1 MTRYAQSLPSGA
13 EPPAGRFA
21 NLSPFQSPNLPFN
34 PLPAMNLL
42 PLLLTASLCLLFSL
56 AVYFLR
62 ERLQRPERSP
72 VTPATGND
80 LPFDRTT

>member
-1 MTRYAQSLPSGA
+1 
-13 EPPAGRFA
+13 
-21 NLSPFQSPNLPFN
+21 
-34 PLPAMNLL
+34 MNLL

-80 LPFDRTT
+80 LPFDRTA